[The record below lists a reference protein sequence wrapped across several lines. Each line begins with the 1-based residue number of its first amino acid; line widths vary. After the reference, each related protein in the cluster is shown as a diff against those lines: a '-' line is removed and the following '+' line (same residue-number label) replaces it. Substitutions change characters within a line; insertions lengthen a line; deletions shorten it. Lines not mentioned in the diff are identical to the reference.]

1 MNVQEIEKIQTELLG
16 KLWNA
21 NQSGIYQILQDNY
34 NQNKRETEYDREQI
48 YKLIAIN
55 KYIENVLE
63 SIDSGDFNE
72 DLWDEENR
80 KNEEE

>member
-1 MNVQEIEKIQTELLG
+1 MNVQEVEKIQMELLG

-48 YKLIAIN
+48 HKLIAIN
-55 KYIENVLE
+55 QYIENVLE